1 MEELIKTI
9 LRLWDPYDLR
19 CFPIDEYDSYA
30 KLLLEFINDTKKLT
44 NEELTDYVYKILQ
57 NGMNTTGKK
66 SKSAIVMMIDKSDCE
81 KFTKLYFEIIK
92 LIKE

>member
-1 MEELIKTI
+1 MEELIRTI

-30 KLLLEFINDTKKLT
+30 KLLWEFINDSKKLT
-44 NEELTDYVYKILQ
+44 YEELTDYVYKILQ
-57 NGMNTTGKK
+57 DGMKTTGKK
-66 SKSAIVMMIDKSDCE
+66 SSSTIVLIIDKSDCE
-81 KFTKLYFEIIK
+81 RFARLYFEIMK